1 MPGRPRKPPRRRRK
15 EERAVFTSLD
25 IDEELFMKAWR
36 LSSLK
41 TKKAF
46 FEEMLRM
53 YARLHEQ
60 AGVQS
65 LRGKLVWDGDLSK
78 VRETRDAGTR

>member
-1 MPGRPRKPPRRRRK
+1 M
-15 EERAVFTSLD
+15 FTSLD
-25 IDEELFMKAWR
+25 IDEELFKKAWG
-36 LSSLK
+36 LSGLK

-46 FEEMLRM
+46 FEEAMRV
-53 YARLHEQ
+53 YTRLHEQ

-78 VRETRDAGTR
+78 VRETRGAGSR

>member
-1 MPGRPRKPPRRRRK
+1 M
-15 EERAVFTSLD
+15 FTSVD
-25 IDEELFMKAWR
+25 IDEDLFMKAWG
-36 LSSLK
+36 LSGLK

-46 FEEMLRM
+46 FEEAFRV
-53 YARLHEQ
+53 YIRLHEQ

-78 VRETRDAGTR
+78 VRETRGAGSR

>member
-1 MPGRPRKPPRRRRK
+1 VPRYMTAAP
-15 EERAVFTSLD
+15 ELD

-78 VRETRDAGTR
+78 VREKHLGLRVAWG